1 MTKFLSFFLTVA
13 ITLLSV
19 SNILADQITLKNGD
33 RLTGKILKQ
42 DDEKI
47 ILQTEFTGTITI
59 SKTNIQKIVVDANFV
74 EETKDE
80 TANKKEEIAQ
90 TETKEVESDAVAKTE
105 DKEEKKDEAD
115 SATVAN
121 PAPQASIFTSGWDG
135 SANLGFSM
143 SRGNAVT
150 TTFTAGIRAEKSG
163 ERDKWTTYLN
173 TLWNRNRVAGLDITA
188 SNAVWGGVRYD
199 RNITGKLF
207 AFGSYDFERDIPQ
220 LLRFRSVVGGGLG
233 YHVIKNDKTEL
244 DVFGGLA
251 WNKSWFIGATTSSAE
266 VLVGNTLKHKFNDK
280 MRFQQG
286 FTFYPNITD
295 SGEFRFIFDSTLSA
309 DVTKRIGWF
318 VTVGDR
324 YNSLPMLGAQK
335 NDFLLSTGIKIGFGK
350 TD

>member
-1 MTKFLSFFLTVA
+1 MTKFLSFFLTIA

-33 RLTGKILKQ
+33 RLSGKIIKQ

-47 ILQTEFTGTITI
+47 ILQTEFTGIITI
-59 SKTNIQKIVVDANFV
+59 SKTNIEKIIADTKFT
-74 EETKDE
+74 EETKEEETTKKDE
-80 TANKKEEIAQ
+80 VAQ
-90 TETKEVESDAVAKTE
+90 TDVAENDTVAKTE
-105 DKEEKKDEAD
+105 NNDEEKD
-115 SATVAN
+115 STATTAV
-121 PAPQASIFTSGWDG
+121 PAPQISGLTAGWDG

-150 TTFTAGIRAEKSG
+150 TTFTAGLRAERSTDK
-163 ERDKWTTYLN
+163 DKWTVYLN
-173 TLWNRNRVAGLDITA
+173 SLWNRNRVAGLDVTA
-188 SNAVWGGVRYD
+188 SNAFWGGVRYD
-199 RNITGKLF
+199 RNITSKLF

-220 LLRFRSVVGGGLG
+220 LLKYRSVAGGGLG

-244 DVFGGLA
+244 DVFGGAA
-251 WNKSWFIGATTSSAE
+251 WNKTWFIGATTSSAE

-286 FTFYPNITD
+286 FTFYPNMTD
-295 SGEFRFIFDSTLSA
+295 GGEFRFIFDSTLSA
-309 DVTKRIGWF
+309 DLTKRIGWF

-324 YNSLPMLGAQK
+324 YNSAPMLGAQK

-350 TD
+350 TK